1 MRFRLRLPALAAAL
15 TVLAVSLVSCVPAP
29 WDFPRWTG
37 PNFPFGG
44 FGFLGFP
51 FAILGLGVY
60 FLPTIIGAVRH
71 AKGIVGII
79 LVNIFAGW
87 TGVGWII
94 ALIWSLVGVTDK
106 K

>member
-1 MRFRLRLPALAAAL
+1 MRFRLRLLALAAAL
-15 TVLAVSLVSCVPAP
+15 TVPAVALGSCMPAP
-29 WDFPRWTG
+29 WDFPQWSSPGFTS
-37 PNFPFGG
+37 
-44 FGFLGFP
+44 FGFFGFP
-51 FAILGLGVY
+51 FAILGIAVY

-71 AKGIVGII
+71 AKSIVGII

-94 ALIWSLVGVTDK
+94 ALIWSLVGVAEK